1 MPPQSPEKRDESDL
15 LYEMNDQ
22 EIRNSVESSHSKF
35 LTSCDAC
42 RARKVRC
49 IKRHHADI
57 ICINCDKR
65 AEDCRFSRTRV
76 RKSRTAQSAQPHDPA
91 RAKGQSTNAGAAQ
104 PVTPLSDE
112 TPMATSRGQP
122 HSHLAPSPLNQ
133 ELGIIAIDPSVQESQ
148 VESCHSTVG
157 PAEATPSLTP
167 ADHPVIMA
175 NEEDVCSSS
184 LAYFSNGKLT
194 ALSRTLGHTRV
205 AELIKRIESA
215 VRSRIRHSVK
225 AFPSPGHYAKE
236 ARSIALHKEMRLKY
250 IESYFQEVHPV
261 YPFIDRTSFEGK
273 ALSPQLEEFLS
284 GDSAWCALYHA
295 VLALGSLYHDCG
307 SFVAFSGAAWEI
319 FRVSLSLFTRLIF
332 GRRTLVAAQAVTAM
346 AIFGLTYVSL
356 PIEDVLITEAAR
368 IATSLQMNRGDA
380 GEIDTDFQRTF
391 WVIYSLES
399 EFCFN
404 TGRAS
409 AIPYHDISCPIPH
422 TSLSLYS
429 TFNWLQ
435 VLSSYALM
443 ISRIYERLFS
453 VKAKSLSKEIRRTEA
468 LRAFEELENWKD
480 SIPESFRPGM
490 PIRSHRLGKSQAV
503 ALSVQIRFCYHN
515 IRIALS
521 RVSISASTGD
531 SENQMRYKLSL
542 TDSARAIIEVVHL
555 VHPEPFVLPWIQYHM
570 PQSALF
576 LLFDFIIENPC
587 HEETQ
592 KDLSYMQII
601 ASYFMRL
608 QYATQDDADSTL
620 STEFYQIASKFVEN
634 VASSRDSEKQT
645 GEDLDSLERWL
656 SYNND
661 LNPSI
666 LNGLLGSQGFPF
678 LMPNGFTLEETDFWL
693 QDTSAADGP
702 EIGRD
707 TNGAELVGGLLPK
720 P

>member
-1 MPPQSPEKRDESDL
+1 M
-15 LYEMNDQ
+15 
-22 EIRNSVESSHSKF
+22 
-35 LTSCDAC
+35 
-42 RARKVRC
+42 
-49 IKRHHADI
+49 
-57 ICINCDKR
+57 
-65 AEDCRFSRTRV
+65 RTLSASIVTV

-112 TPMATSRGQP
+112 TPTATSRGQP

-133 ELGIIAIDPSVQESQ
+133 ELDSIAIDPSSYPTD
-148 VESCHSTVG
+148 HS
-157 PAEATPSLTP
+157 PAYK
-167 ADHPVIMA
+167 A

-205 AELIKRIESA
+205 AELMKRIESA

-225 AFPSPGHYAKE
+225 AFPSPDHYAKE
-236 ARSIALHKEMRLKY
+236 ARSIALHKEMRSKY
-250 IESYFQEVHPV
+250 IECPH
-261 YPFIDRTSFEGK
+261 
-273 ALSPQLEEFLS
+273 FLK
-284 GDSAWCALYHA
+284 C
-295 VLALGSLYHDCG
+295 
-307 SFVAFSGAAWEI
+307 
-319 FRVSLSLFTRLIF
+319 
-332 GRRTLVAAQAVTAM
+332 AVTAM

-368 IATSLQMNRGDA
+368 IATSLQMNRGEA
-380 GEIDTDFQRTF
+380 GEIDPDFQRTF

-453 VKAKSLSKEIRRTEA
+453 VKSKSLSKEIRRTEA
-468 LRAFEELENWKD
+468 LCAFEELENWKD

-490 PIRSHRLGKSQAV
+490 PIRSHRLGKSHAV
-503 ALSVQIRFCYHN
+503 ALAIQIRFCYHN
-515 IRIALS
+515 VRIALS

-555 VHPEPFVLPWIQYHM
+555 IHLEPFVLPCRIQYHI

-592 KDLSYMQII
+592 KDLSYMQMV

-608 QYATQDDADSTL
+608 QYATPDDADSAL
-620 STEFYQIASKFVEN
+620 STEFYQIASKFVED
-634 VASSRDSEKQT
+634 VASSQSSETQT

-661 LNPSI
+661 SNPSI
-666 LNGLLGSQGFPF
+666 LNELLGSQV
-678 LMPNGFTLEETDFWL
+678 
-693 QDTSAADGP
+693 
-702 EIGRD
+702 R
-707 TNGAELVGGLLPK
+707 
-720 P
+720 